1 MQKIS
6 NLPINRKPAK
16 GVEMYTLV
24 RIPAILFLLAALLSA
39 QNLSSMYTIQLNGPA
54 NSEQISQAKTNA
66 RSLLKTEIAHWL
78 KNSHEFNFD
87 STAALVNF
95 NLEILT
101 DSCLNRCKEESSFKG
116 KELTLFYSLSQA
128 AADEALDAF
137 NKAVED
143 TVKRTWT
150 AMNKALENNNTVD
163 YFENAIKTYSYS
175 FCQLGESFTT
185 PESTNTIISEKAQ
198 KAVQSLFNR
207 MKIQSSDM
215 IIQGKIGRTAEQPPI
230 VTVVIDSIPLPGL
243 WFSGNLQVGKSN
255 FTAPTNEQGQLS
267 LKELVIPLVSNG
279 ALFYLTPNIG
289 KMLGAS
295 FPITPRD
302 MKIQLKDGQIQ
313 TFMFKVSR
321 PSFTLNYK
329 VSSDPS
335 VKLPT
340 EFNSDAPLKK
350 YLRDSCFLADAQTG
364 LPPDFMIT
372 VESII
377 TSTATDIT
385 EENGLKM
392 NAEITIKGL
401 SLETPRTEIKKVEL
415 VKRFGKQTDI
425 PYGLFLWDFNNI
437 LKQSTRTILSSL

>member
-1 MQKIS
+1 
-6 NLPINRKPAK
+6 
-16 GVEMYTLV
+16 MYTFV
-24 RIPAILFLLAALLSA
+24 RIPAILFLLAAMLSA

-54 NSEQISQAKTNA
+54 NSEQISQAKTGA
-66 RSLLKTEIAHWL
+66 SAMLKTEIAHWL
-78 KNSHEFNFD
+78 KNSHDLNFD
-87 STAALVNF
+87 SSSALVNF

-101 DSCLNRCKEESSFKG
+101 DSCLNRCKEESSYKG

-128 AADEALDAF
+128 AADEALNAF

-150 AMNKALENNNTVD
+150 AMAKALENNNTVD

-175 FCQLGESFTT
+175 ICDFGEPTT
-185 PESTNTIISEKAQ
+185 VPDSTSTDISDKAQ

-215 IIQGKIGRTAEQPPI
+215 IIQGKIGRTTEQPPV
-230 VTVVIDSIPLPGL
+230 VTVVIDSTPLPGL
-243 WFSGNLQVGKSN
+243 WFSGILQVGKSN
-255 FTAPTNEQGQLS
+255 FTASTNEQGQLS
-267 LKELVIPLVSNG
+267 LKELIIPLVSNG
-279 ALFYLTPNIG
+279 ALFFLTPNIG

-295 FPITPRD
+295 FPITPKD
-302 MKIQLKDGQIQ
+302 MNIQIKDGQIQ

-340 EFNSDAPLKK
+340 EFNSDASLKK
-350 YLRDSCFLADAQTG
+350 YLRDSCFLTDAQSG

-372 VESII
+372 VESVI
-377 TSTATDIT
+377 TNTATDIT

-401 SLETPRTEIKKVEL
+401 SLETPRTQTKKIEL
-415 VKRFGKQTDI
+415 AKRFGKQTDI
-425 PYGLFLWDFNNI
+425 PYGLFLWDFNSI
-437 LKQSTRTILSSL
+437 LKQNTRTVLSNL